1 MEGIALTCFIVLTV
15 QVVLKGGN
23 MVTILYRITSVGL
36 MVAFLLAGSGMAAE
50 KKDMG
55 GWEKNS
61 KYDKLYVPSDRDSF
75 KGIVTG
81 FKEITPFPGM
91 SPGVAILVKDP
102 DGDVVTVHLG
112 PRWFVDPAATGI
124 RKDDKIKVKG
134 VWVELNNEDI
144 VMASKISKGDFFEYK
159 VRLTKDGTPF
169 WTLSKD
175 DLEREKGESQ
185 KR

>member
-1 MEGIALTCFIVLTV
+1 MENGDCAGF
-15 QVVLKGGN
+15 LKGGN
-23 MVTILYRITSVGL
+23 MFGMLYRIAATGL
-36 MVAFLLAGSGMAAE
+36 MLAFLFIGSGMAEE

-55 GWEKNS
+55 GWERNS

-91 SPGVAILVKDP
+91 SPGVALLVKDP
-102 DGDVVTVHLG
+102 DGDIVTVHLG
-112 PRWFVDPAATGI
+112 PRWFIDPAATGI
-124 RKDDKIKVKG
+124 RKDDKVKVKG
-134 VWVELNNEDI
+134 AWVEINNEDI
-144 VMASKISKGDFFEYK
+144 VIASKISKGDFFEYK

-169 WTLSKD
+169 WTLSKEE
-175 DLEREKGESQ
+175 LERERAESQ

>member
-1 MEGIALTCFIVLTV
+1 MFGT
-15 QVVLKGGN
+15 
-23 MVTILYRITSVGL
+23 LYRIATMSL
-36 MVAFLLAGSGMAAE
+36 MAAFLFAGPGMAEE

-55 GWEKNS
+55 GWERNS
-61 KYDKLYVPSDRDSF
+61 KYDKLYVPSSRDSI

-81 FKEITPFPGM
+81 FKEIIPFPGM
-91 SPGVAILVKDP
+91 SPGVALMVKDP

-112 PRWFVDPAATGI
+112 PRWFIDPAATGI
-124 RKDDKIKVKG
+124 RKDDKVKIKG

-144 VMASKISKGDFFEYK
+144 VIASKISKGDFFEYK

-169 WTLSKD
+169 WTLSKEE
-175 DLEREKGESQ
+175 LERERAESQ

>member
-1 MEGIALTCFIVLTV
+1 MFS
-15 QVVLKGGN
+15 
-23 MVTILYRITSVGL
+23 ILYRIASVGL
-36 MVAFLLAGSGMAAE
+36 VVTLLSAGSGMAAE
-50 KKDMG
+50 KNDMG
-55 GWEKNS
+55 GWERNS

-81 FKEITPFPGM
+81 FKEIIPFPGM

-112 PRWFVDPAATGI
+112 PRWFIDPAATGI
-124 RKDDKIKVKG
+124 RKDDRVKVKG

-169 WTLSKD
+169 WTLSKE